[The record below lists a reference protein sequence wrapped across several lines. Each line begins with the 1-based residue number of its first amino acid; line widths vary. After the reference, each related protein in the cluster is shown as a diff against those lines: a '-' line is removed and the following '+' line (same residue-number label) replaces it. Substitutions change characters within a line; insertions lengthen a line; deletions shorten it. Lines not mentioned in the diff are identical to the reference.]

1 MSQYN
6 TPHSLVELKE
16 NIQEIQQQVDAVCQR
31 IGRSPTEVRLLPVTK
46 TLPAERVEQAYQL
59 GFHCFS
65 EYFLYLFKLIL
76 PMNRVNSG

>member
-46 TLPAERVEQAYQL
+46 SQKE
-59 GFHCFS
+59 
-65 EYFLYLFKLIL
+65 
-76 PMNRVNSG
+76 

>member
-59 GFHCFS
+59 GFHCFG
-65 EYFLYLFKLIL
+65 ENK
-76 PMNRVNSG
+76 V

>member
-1 MSQYN
+1 MTEFICHSFKMSRYN

-46 TLPAERVEQAYQL
+46 TLPAERVEQSYQ
-59 GFHCFS
+59 
-65 EYFLYLFKLIL
+65 
-76 PMNRVNSG
+76 